1 MLRAF
6 KQLLFANTVCI
17 FSLALVIIKI
27 AHGSSEIGKIHKVK
41 ATEEILLF
49 DILQYLWK
57 LRKNK

>member
-49 DILQYLWK
+49 DILQYL
-57 LRKNK
+57 